1 MVVIGIDPGIRKT
14 GYGVIRATNNVPEL
28 VDYGIISSDS
38 TDPVANRIYSIFSD
52 VQDLIDKYN
61 PTVLSIEDIFFGKNV
76 KSMLLL
82 GQARGAALIAAASKD
97 LIIYEYSPKKIK
109 QSLTGNGNSEKHQV
123 QFMVQ
128 NLLRLSSPPSPH
140 DASDALAAALCH
152 FQQIEVSAL

>member
-1 MVVIGIDPGIRKT
+1 LVVIGIDPGIRKT
-14 GYGVIRATNNVPEL
+14 GYGVVRATNNVPEL

>member
-1 MVVIGIDPGIRKT
+1 MIIIGIDPGIRRT
-14 GYGVIRATNNVPEL
+14 GYGIIKSSNNNPEL
-28 VDYGIISSDS
+28 VDYGIVSSDS
-38 TDPVANRIYSIFSD
+38 DEPVAKRIYSIFSD
-52 VQDLIDKYN
+52 IQMLIEKFQ
-61 PTVLSIEDIFFGKNV
+61 PSVLSIEDIFFGKNV

-82 GQARGAALIAAASKD
+82 GQARGAALIAAASKN

-128 NLLRLSSPPSPH
+128 NILKLSSPPNPH

-152 FQQIEVSAL
+152 FQQLKVSAL

>member
-14 GYGVIRATNNVPEL
+14 GYGVIRSTNNVPEL

-38 TDPVANRIYSIFSD
+38 THPVANRIYSIFSD

-128 NLLRLSSPPSPH
+128 NILRLSSPPSPH
-140 DASDALAAALCH
+140 DASEALAAALCH

>member
-1 MVVIGIDPGIRKT
+1 M
-14 GYGVIRATNNVPEL
+14 
-28 VDYGIISSDS
+28 
-38 TDPVANRIYSIFSD
+38 ANRIYSIFSD

-128 NLLRLSSPPSPH
+128 NILRLSSPPSPH

>member
-14 GYGVIRATNNVPEL
+14 GYGVIRSTNNVTAL

-38 TDPVANRIYSIFSD
+38 THPVANRIYSIFSD

-128 NLLRLSSPPSPH
+128 NILRLSSPPSPH